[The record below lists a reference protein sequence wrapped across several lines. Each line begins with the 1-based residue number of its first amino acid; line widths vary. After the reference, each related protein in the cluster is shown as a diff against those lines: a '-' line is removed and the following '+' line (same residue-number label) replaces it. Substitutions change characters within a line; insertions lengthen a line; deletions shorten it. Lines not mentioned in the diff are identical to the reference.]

1 MKSRPF
7 RTSGDSAGDGGRIN
21 LTHVLCTVRGEI
33 RNRKQTVDPNQTKI
47 DSVFIEKL
55 EYQKVVEGLIL
66 DLFGNSLLLFPR
78 ENLSTQIPPAVTQIT
93 EWPSVPTNSEFNT
106 ILSIG
111 NLASEPDLPH
121 FLTELKQYLT
131 PDSELYFCERT
142 KVPNGYNGSAK
153 YDISGTFWVN
163 EWSVMRC
170 ERFRLG
176 KSKKSPSYI
185 TGIAR
190 MKRSRV
196 QNL

>member
-1 MKSRPF
+1 MEKLEP
-7 RTSGDSAGDGGRIN
+7 AN
-21 LTHVLCTVRGEI
+21 KLLTL
-33 RNRKQTVDPNQTKI
+33 NQTKI

-66 DLFGNSLLLFPR
+66 DLFGNSLLLFPK

-153 YDISGTFWVN
+153 YDITGTFWEN
-163 EWSVMRC
+163 EWSVIRC

-176 KSKKSPSYI
+176 KSKRSPSYV

-190 MKRSRV
+190 MKRSRD

>member
-1 MKSRPF
+1 MEKLE
-7 RTSGDSAGDGGRIN
+7 SAN
-21 LTHVLCTVRGEI
+21 KLLPH
-33 RNRKQTVDPNQTKI
+33 NQTKI
-47 DSVFIEKL
+47 VSVYIKKI
-55 EYQKVVEGLIL
+55 EYQKVVEGLIS
-66 DLFGNSLLLFPR
+66 DIHGNSLLLFPK
-78 ENLSTQIPPAVTQIT
+78 ENLPTQIPPAVTQLT
-93 EWPSVPTNSEFNT
+93 EWPNVPNNSKFDS

-111 NLASEPDLPH
+111 NLASEPDLPQ
-121 FLTELKQYLT
+121 LLLELKHHLT
-131 PDSELYFCERT
+131 HQSKLYFCERT

-163 EWSVMRC
+163 EWSVIRC

-190 MKRSRV
+190 MKRSRD

>member
-1 MKSRPF
+1 VEKLKLANKLLP
-7 RTSGDSAGDGGRIN
+7 
-21 LTHVLCTVRGEI
+21 H
-33 RNRKQTVDPNQTKI
+33 NQTKI
-47 DSVFIEKL
+47 VSVYIKKI
-55 EYQKVVEGLIL
+55 EYQKVVEGLIS
-66 DLFGNSLLLFPR
+66 DIHGNSLLLFPK
-78 ENLSTQIPPAVTQIT
+78 ENLPTQIPPAVTQLT
-93 EWPSVPTNSEFNT
+93 EWPNVPNNSKFDS

-111 NLASEPDLPH
+111 NLASEPDLPQ
-121 FLTELKQYLT
+121 LLLELKHHLT
-131 PDSELYFCERT
+131 HESKLYFCERT

-163 EWSVMRC
+163 EWSVIRC

-190 MKRSRV
+190 MKRSRD

>member
-1 MKSRPF
+1 MEKLKLANKLLP
-7 RTSGDSAGDGGRIN
+7 
-21 LTHVLCTVRGEI
+21 H
-33 RNRKQTVDPNQTKI
+33 NQTKI
-47 DSVFIEKL
+47 VSVYIKKI
-55 EYQKVVEGLIL
+55 EYQKVVEGLIS
-66 DLFGNSLLLFPR
+66 DIHGNSLLLFPQ
-78 ENLSTQIPPAVTQIT
+78 ENLPTQIPPAVTQLT
-93 EWPSVPTNSEFNT
+93 EWPNVPNNSKFDS

-111 NLASEPDLPH
+111 NLASEPDLPQ
-121 FLTELKQYLT
+121 LLLELKHHLT
-131 PDSELYFCERT
+131 HESKLYFCERT

-163 EWSVMRC
+163 EWSVIRC

-190 MKRSRV
+190 MKRSRD